1 MSRNNRRN
9 GSTPRLV
16 RNFALAAAIVLSAVA
31 LSQCRMVQD
40 NLTGVRAGAGR
51 LSARSTCTKL
61 CNSAF
66 EAAMRAEEARHR
78 DALRACDHD
87 SDCRQAESV
96 RHLVNVGQIDE
107 ARKNCKR
114 ACYNEGAGGGA

>member
-51 LSARSTCTKL
+51 LSARSTCTS
-61 CNSAF
+61 CAT
-66 EAAMRAEEARHR
+66 ARSSR
-78 DALRACDHD
+78 DAGRGSPSPGRPARLRP
-87 SDCRQAESV
+87 RFRLPPAESV